1 MNSDSAKSFAKI
13 ILLCAAA
20 LLCNVGASFFAAR
33 FLPSIFLDTVFTVA
47 VTFYAGLV
55 PGLLVAAAFNPL
67 ITFLYCRMHG
77 TAFSVYDCLYAICG
91 MLIVLATWFFSR
103 NKKEFLFS
111 RGVTVLYLLAI
122 AFSSA
127 FLSFFAASALDTFV
141 RPLFGSASG
150 FSTFDSFSAVLR
162 QMNMGTFLSYLVPRI
177 PMTLLDRIVCTFA
190 GFGIYRLA
198 VKIKER

>member
-1 MNSDSAKSFAKI
+1 MRGSLALQCRRVLFCRALFA
-13 ILLCAAA
+13 
-20 LLCNVGASFFAAR
+20 VD
-33 FLPSIFLDTVFTVA
+33 FLDTVFTVA

-55 PGLLVAAAFNPL
+55 PGLIVAAAFNPL
-67 ITFLYCRMHG
+67 ITFLYCRMNG

-91 MLIVLATWFFSR
+91 MLIVVATWFFSR

-111 RGVTVLYLLAI
+111 RGVTSLYLLAI

-127 FLSFFAASALDTFV
+127 FLSFFAASALDTFI
-141 RPLFGSASG
+141 RPLFENRSG

-162 QMNMGTFLSYLVPRI
+162 QMNMGTFLSYLIPRI

>member
-1 MNSDSAKSFAKI
+1 MKTFLI
-13 ILLCAAA
+13 CVVA

-47 VTFYAGLV
+47 VTFYAGLA
-55 PGLLVAAAFNPL
+55 PGLIVAAAFNPL
-67 ITFLYCRMHG
+67 ITFLYCQMHG
-77 TAFSVYDCLYAICG
+77 SAFSVYDCLYAICG
-91 MLIVLATWFFSR
+91 MLIVAATWFFSR

-141 RPLFGSASG
+141 RPLFD
-150 FSTFDSFSAVLR
+150 T
-162 QMNMGTFLSYLVPRI
+162 T
-177 PMTLLDRIVCTFA
+177 
-190 GFGIYRLA
+190 
-198 VKIKER
+198 

>member
-1 MNSDSAKSFAKI
+1 MNFFSAKSFFKI
-13 ILLCAAA
+13 FALCLLA
-20 LLCNVGASFFAAR
+20 LLGNVGASFFDAR

-55 PGLLVAAAFNPL
+55 PGLIVAAAFNPL
-67 ITFLYCRMHG
+67 MTFLYCSMHG
-77 TAFSVYDCLYAICG
+77 KAFSVYDCLYAICG
-91 MLIVLATWFFSR
+91 MLIVVATWFFSR

-111 RGVTVLYLLAI
+111 RGVTVLYLFAI

-141 RPLFGSASG
+141 RPLFSSTSG
-150 FSTFDSFSAVLR
+150 FSSFDSFSAVLR
-162 QMNMGTFLSYLVPRI
+162 QMNIGTFLSYLIPRI
-177 PMTLLDRIVCTFA
+177 PMTLLDRIICTFA